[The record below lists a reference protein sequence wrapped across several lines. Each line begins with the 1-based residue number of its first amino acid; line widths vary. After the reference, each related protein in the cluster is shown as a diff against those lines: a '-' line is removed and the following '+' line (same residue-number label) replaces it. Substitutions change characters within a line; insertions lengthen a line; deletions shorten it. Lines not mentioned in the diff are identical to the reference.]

1 MSADGDWTLFIADI
15 SGGDIAELTGWTL
28 SFTGTAIPEPSGCLL
43 ATAGLALLLHR
54 RRQNTPVG

>member
-1 MSADGDWTLFIADI
+1 M
-15 SGGDIAELTGWTL
+15 SGGDIAELT
-28 SFTGTAIPEPSGCLL
+28 GCLL